1 MKTIWNQY
9 LKFSLADLIQMITAG
24 YWTIT
29 EMKTLNLPRAHPA
42 HHFFI
47 ARTDAGSNRWFVP
60 TKKLKDLFDEEPG
73 DKRLD
78 ASLYYIGG

>member
-1 MKTIWNQY
+1 MKIVRNQF
-9 LKFSLADLIQMITAG
+9 LKFSLADLIQTITVG

-29 EMKTLNLPRAHPA
+29 EMKTLNLPRAHARPW
-42 HHFFI
+42 FFI

-60 TKKLKDLFDEEPG
+60 TQKLKALFDEEPG

-78 ASLYYIGG
+78 AALVL